1 MKIICKK
8 NDLVKSTNIV
18 MKAVSNKTT
27 MPILESILI
36 EAYND
41 NIKMTG
47 NDMEMGIET
56 LVSGVIEREGAV
68 LVEAKMFFEEEKK
81 REEGNRVL
89 RETLIKIKKKSMTI
103 DMSGYETKQRLD

>member
-1 MKIICKK
+1 MKIICNKT
-8 NDLVKSTNIV
+8 DLVKSTNIV

-41 NIKMTG
+41 SIKMTG

-56 LVSGVIEREGAV
+56 LLSGVIEAEGAV
-68 LVEAKMFFEEEKK
+68 LVEAKMFFEFIRKMPSEDIVIES
-81 REEGNRVL
+81 NDNQVI
-89 RETLIKIKKKSMTI
+89 IKSGKSGI
-103 DMSGYETKQRLD
+103 VIYFRFVFQP